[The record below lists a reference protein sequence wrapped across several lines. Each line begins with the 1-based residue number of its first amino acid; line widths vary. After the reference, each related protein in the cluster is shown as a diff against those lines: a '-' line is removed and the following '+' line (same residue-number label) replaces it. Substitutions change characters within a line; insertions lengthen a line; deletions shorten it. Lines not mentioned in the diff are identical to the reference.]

1 MKTPTEKQNVKV
13 PIEIFLDVCR
23 MIRSGNLNNKIA
35 GSNESTGEV
44 MLELAFT
51 KGNKTQNA
59 ALNNIY
65 EAVRE
70 WNEHRYGD
78 EDPDEIGL
86 N

>member
-23 MIRSGNLNNKIA
+23 MIRSGNLSNKIT
-35 GSNESTGEV
+35 GSNESMGEV
-44 MLELAFT
+44 MLELVFI
-51 KGNKTQNA
+51 KGNKIQSA

-65 EAVRE
+65 DAVNE

-78 EDPDEIGL
+78 VNPDEIGL